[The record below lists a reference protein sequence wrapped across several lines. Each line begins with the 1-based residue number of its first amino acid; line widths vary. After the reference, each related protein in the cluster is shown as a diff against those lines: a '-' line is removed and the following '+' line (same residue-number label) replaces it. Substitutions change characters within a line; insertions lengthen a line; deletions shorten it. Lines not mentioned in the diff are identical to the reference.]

1 MYKSQINMKQFTPHS
16 SKRVVSAWGEKKKQI
31 QTSSKP
37 VQSSPQKLSNQ
48 PQNEVQV
55 EVTFSWKISSKE
67 WSDHKEHLES
77 CKKDLKIAIGYD
89 PIHTMY
95 MLNGISYPTVR
106 SFKIS

>member
-1 MYKSQINMKQFTPHS
+1 MSMYKSQIESKQITPNS
-16 SKRVVSAWGEKKKQI
+16 SECSDFAWGKEKKESHLAPT
-31 QTSSKP
+31 QTE
-37 VQSSPQKLSNQ
+37 NQ
-48 PQNEVQV
+48 VEVQV
-55 EVTFSWKISSKE
+55 VFNWKISSEE

>member
-1 MYKSQINMKQFTPHS
+1 MQPQF
-16 SKRVVSAWGEKKKQI
+16 
-31 QTSSKP
+31 QTSSEKP
-37 VQSSPQKLSNQ
+37 PQKLSNQ
-48 PQNEVQV
+48 PQKEVQV
-55 EVTFSWKISSKE
+55 RVTFSWKISSKE